1 MGHPASFNLKYLGI
15 GNEQWGKEYPERLEP
30 FIKAL
35 RKAHPEIM
43 IVGSSGPNS
52 EGKEFDYLWPEMKRL
67 KADLVDEHFYRPE
80 SWFLS
85 QGARYDNYD
94 RKGPKVFA
102 GEYACHGKG
111 KKWNHFHAALLEA
124 AFMTGLERNA
134 DIVHMATYAPLFAHV
149 EGWQWRPDMI
159 WFDNLNSVR
168 TVSYYVQQLYA
179 QNKGTNVLPLTMNK
193 KPVTGAEG
201 QNGLFASAVYD
212 KDKNELIVKVANTSD
227 KTQPVSLTF
236 EGLKKQDVLSEGRC
250 ITLSSLDQ
258 DKDNTLEQPFAITPQ
273 ETPVTINGHALTTE
287 LGPNTFA
294 VYKFTKK

>member
-1 MGHPASFNLKYLGI
+1 
-15 GNEQWGKEYPERLEP
+15 
-30 FIKAL
+30 
-35 RKAHPEIM
+35 
-43 IVGSSGPNS
+43 
-52 EGKEFDYLWPEMKRL
+52 
-67 KADLVDEHFYRPE
+67 
-80 SWFLS
+80 
-85 QGARYDNYD
+85 
-94 RKGPKVFA
+94 
-102 GEYACHGKG
+102 
-111 KKWNHFHAALLEA
+111 
-124 AFMTGLERNA
+124 MTGLERNA

-236 EGLKKQDVLSEGRC
+236 EGLKSRMYCPKDVA
-250 ITLSSLDQ
+250 SL
-258 DKDNTLEQPFAITPQ
+258 LAHSIR
-273 ETPVTINGHALTTE
+273 
-287 LGPNTFA
+287 
-294 VYKFTKK
+294 TKIIRLNNRLPSLRRRHR

>member
-1 MGHPASFNLKYLGI
+1 
-15 GNEQWGKEYPERLEP
+15 
-30 FIKAL
+30 
-35 RKAHPEIM
+35 
-43 IVGSSGPNS
+43 
-52 EGKEFDYLWPEMKRL
+52 
-67 KADLVDEHFYRPE
+67 
-80 SWFLS
+80 
-85 QGARYDNYD
+85 
-94 RKGPKVFA
+94 
-102 GEYACHGKG
+102 
-111 KKWNHFHAALLEA
+111 
-124 AFMTGLERNA
+124 MTGLERNA

-168 TVSYYVQQLYA
+168 T
-179 QNKGTNVLPLTMNK
+179 VLPLTMNK

>member
-1 MGHPASFNLKYLGI
+1 MSEVYEKLMKCYKSVREKTDFV
-15 GNEQWGKEYPERLEP
+15 PE
-30 FIKAL
+30 
-35 RKAHPEIM
+35 
-43 IVGSSGPNS
+43 
-52 EGKEFDYLWPEMKRL
+52 
-67 KADLVDEHFYRPE
+67 
-80 SWFLS
+80 
-85 QGARYDNYD
+85 
-94 RKGPKVFA
+94 
-102 GEYACHGKG
+102 
-111 KKWNHFHAALLEA
+111 AALILGSGLGDYADDLKIEA
-124 AFMTGLERNA
+124 SINYA
-134 DIVHMATYAPLFAHV
+134 DIEGFPVSTVKGHKGRFVFAHV

>member
-1 MGHPASFNLKYLGI
+1 
-15 GNEQWGKEYPERLEP
+15 
-30 FIKAL
+30 
-35 RKAHPEIM
+35 
-43 IVGSSGPNS
+43 
-52 EGKEFDYLWPEMKRL
+52 
-67 KADLVDEHFYRPE
+67 
-80 SWFLS
+80 
-85 QGARYDNYD
+85 
-94 RKGPKVFA
+94 
-102 GEYACHGKG
+102 
-111 KKWNHFHAALLEA
+111 
-124 AFMTGLERNA
+124 MTGLERNA

-236 EGLKKQDVLSEGRC
+236 EGLKKHRRRLAFV
-250 ITLSSLDQ
+250 
-258 DKDNTLEQPFAITPQ
+258 
-273 ETPVTINGHALTTE
+273 
-287 LGPNTFA
+287 
-294 VYKFTKK
+294 